1 MGALVGLLSFTKP
14 PEGFE
19 APGTEIFETHCVIG
33 SGDYCVNRASLL
45 MILASV
51 IVVALFLIAFRR
63 PKLVPTG
70 IQNAMESVV
79 EFVRNGIALEVMG
92 HDGLPW
98 VPFLTTM
105 FMFIFVNNIFEIL
118 PLIHFP
124 TTSRMAIT
132 PVLALL
138 AYFLFIGAGIK
149 AQGFRFFKESLFPP
163 GVPTALY
170 VLVTPIEFV
179 STFLVRP
186 VTLTV
191 RLLANMVAGHLILT
205 IFFLGSAY
213 LALQPA
219 TIPFAI
225 PAFLLGVF
233 LMTFEI
239 LVSVLQAYI
248 FTILTAVYVGLAIH
262 PEH

>member
-1 MGALVGLLSFTKP
+1 MLAGIVAFTGP

-33 SGDYCVNRASLL
+33 SGDACLNRASLL
-45 MILASV
+45 MIVAA
-51 IVVALFLIAFRR
+51 IVVLALFLIAFRR
-63 PKLVPTG
+63 PRLVPKG
-70 IQNAMESVV
+70 LQNAMEAVV

-92 HDGLPW
+92 RDGLPW
-98 VPFLTTM
+98 VPFLATM
-105 FMFIFVNNIFEIL
+105 FVFIFVNNIFEIL

-124 TTSRMAIT
+124 TTSRMAI
-132 PVLALL
+132 PPLL
-138 AYFLFIGAGIK
+138 AILSYVLFIGAGIK
-149 AQGFRFFKESLFPP
+149 RHRLGFFKDALFPP
-163 GVPTALY
+163 GVPAALY

-205 IFFLGSAY
+205 IFFLGTAY
-213 LALQPA
+213 LALKPA

-225 PAFLLGVF
+225 PAFGLGIF
-233 LMTFEI
+233 LMIFEI

>member
-1 MGALVGLLSFTKP
+1 MLAAALAFKRP
-14 PEGFE
+14 PQGFE
-19 APGTEIFETHCVIG
+19 APGTEIFETHCVLG
-33 SGDYCVNRASLL
+33 SGDYCLNRASLL
-45 MILASV
+45 MILAAI
-51 IVVALFLIAFRR
+51 IVLALFLIAFRR
-63 PKLVPTG
+63 PQLVPSG
-70 IQNAMESVV
+70 LQNAMETVV

-92 HDGLPW
+92 RDGLPW

-105 FMFIFVNNIFEIL
+105 FVFIFVNNIFEIL

-124 TTSRMAIT
+124 TTSRMAI
-132 PVLALL
+132 PPLLAVLA
-138 AYFLFIGAGIK
+138 YVLFIGAGIRRHGL
-149 AQGFRFFKESLFPP
+149 GFFRDALFPP
-163 GVPTALY
+163 GVPPALY

-205 IFFLGSAY
+205 IFFLGTAY
-213 LALQPA
+213 LALKPT

-225 PAFLLGVF
+225 PAFGLGVF
-233 LMTFEI
+233 LMMFEI